1 MPTYGYK
8 CANGH
13 EKEQQRSVKDRD
25 NIAICEVCFS
35 WMTRLPAA
43 PAFALKGSGF
53 YVNDHPKPRETQRDT
68 TT

>member
-8 CANGH
+8 CVNGH
-13 EKEQQRSVKDRD
+13 EKEQQRTIKDRD

-43 PAFALKGSGF
+43 PAFALKGAGF
-53 YVNDHPKPRETQRDT
+53 HSVDYRKPQPRGAQE
-68 TT
+68 